1 MRLPRIGFFRQ
12 AALGTLI
19 AGAVVWAGSCSDV
32 PYYWQ
37 AVGGQLEIIQKRRPI
52 GIVLEDPAVPERIKA
67 QLRLA
72 TRVQSFAVATLKL
85 PEDGSYR
92 YYADLGREYVSWLVV
107 AAPALEMKEQTW
119 CYPVAGCL
127 GYRGYF
133 HRADAEKFAG
143 RMRAEG
149 FDVLVRPVRAY
160 STLGWLDDPLLSTF
174 VQQDQL
180 DLMATLIH
188 EHAHRRVWVKG
199 DTEFNESFA
208 VFVEKE
214 GLRRFLGQNA
224 QDSAIADG
232 LTPEVLMARYGAYQ
246 ADRDRFQE
254 LALAGRQRLVD
265 LYAAPLSDADKLAR
279 KPEILAEIRRDYE
292 KQRSSF
298 KLLNYDD
305 WFGPNLNNAY
315 LAGVAQ
321 YYVRI
326 DAFAALFDEQGRD
339 FGKFYAACEALGRLG
354 PAARHAELN
363 RLTAFAASQD
373 KRSAE
378 GSAPHGRRSME
389 KPQHERVPG
398 VAALQSPAAERLSR
412 GSSNKGSHVPR

>member
-1 MRLPRIGFFRQ
+1 MRPPRTGFFRQ
-12 AALGTLI
+12 AVLGALI

-52 GIVLEDPAVPERIKA
+52 GIVLADPAVSERIKA

-72 TRVQSFAVATLKL
+72 TRVEGFAVANLQL
-85 PEDGSYR
+85 PADGSYR
-92 YYADLGREYVSWLVV
+92 YYADLGRDYVSWLVV
-107 AAPALEMKEQTW
+107 AAPALEMKEHIW
-119 CYPVAGCL
+119 CYLVAGCL

-133 HRADAEKFAG
+133 DRADAEKLAAQ
-143 RMRAEG
+143 MRAEG

-160 STLGWLDDPLLSTF
+160 STLGWLDDPLLST
-174 VQQDQL
+174 VIQQDPL

-188 EHAHRRVWVKG
+188 EHAHRRVWVNG

-214 GLRRFLGQNA
+214 GLRRFLEQNA
-224 QDSAIADG
+224 QDRSIAGG
-232 LTPEVLMARYGAYQ
+232 LTPEALLARYAEFQ
-246 ADRDRFQE
+246 ADRDRFQA
-254 LALAGRQRLVD
+254 LALSGRQRLVD
-265 LYAAPLSDADKLAR
+265 LYAAPVAEPDKRAR
-279 KPEILAEIRRDYE
+279 KAEILAEIRRDYE

-315 LAGVAQ
+315 LVGIAQ

-354 PAARHAELN
+354 PAARQAELN
-363 RLTAFAASQD
+363 RLTVLAAAQG
-373 KRSAE
+373 KRSVE
-378 GSAPHGRRSME
+378 S
-389 KPQHERVPG
+389 PQHPRALHL
-398 VAALQSPAAERLSR
+398 AALQSPAAERLSR
-412 GSSNKGSHVPR
+412 GSSNKVSDVTR